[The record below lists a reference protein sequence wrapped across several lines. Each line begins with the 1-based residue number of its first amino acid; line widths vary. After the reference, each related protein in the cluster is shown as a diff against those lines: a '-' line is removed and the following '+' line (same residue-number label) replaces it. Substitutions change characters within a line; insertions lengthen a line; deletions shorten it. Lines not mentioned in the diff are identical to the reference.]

1 MTDTT
6 DILITPDDLPY
17 RLPAE
22 SYAYLVRTLARGL
35 PPLPDDSPET
45 AALRKQ
51 SIIAR
56 ISALRPNDM
65 IEAELAADLIVATE
79 QSRDAFHWVYVY
91 RANGEHR
98 LAAQCRAQGISL
110 QRETK
115 RTLREIHRLQAET
128 RERHADHAAT
138 DTAERIEHITMV
150 TTAEAIDR
158 MPDPTPEPYVPQRPA
173 PGVTRQPTIS
183 KTDPQSR
190 ETKTE
195 TPPRQPDRPKESPA
209 RRALLDQAQFAPR
222 GPNWDRPMFFPD
234 KRAAKAPE
242 PAENPR
248 PPTARR

>member
-1 MTDTT
+1 M
-6 DILITPDDLPY
+6 
-17 RLPAE
+17 
-22 SYAYLVRTLARGL
+22 
-35 PPLPDDSPET
+35 
-45 AALRKQ
+45 
-51 SIIAR
+51 
-56 ISALRPNDM
+56 
-65 IEAELAADLIVATE
+65 
-79 QSRDAFHWVYVY
+79 
-91 RANGEHR
+91 
-98 LAAQCRAQGISL
+98 

-195 TPPRQPDRPKESPA
+195 NSTETTGSS
-209 RRALLDQAQFAPR
+209 
-222 GPNWDRPMFFPD
+222 
-234 KRAAKAPE
+234 
-242 PAENPR
+242 
-248 PPTARR
+248 